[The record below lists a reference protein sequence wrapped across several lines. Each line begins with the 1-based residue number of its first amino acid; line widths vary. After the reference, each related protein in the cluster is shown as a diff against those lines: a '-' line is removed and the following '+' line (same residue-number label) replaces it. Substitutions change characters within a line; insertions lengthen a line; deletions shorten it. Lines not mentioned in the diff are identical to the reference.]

1 MERLDPDSI
10 FSIFEQGDE
19 AVYEEHGVTEVLD
32 NPYVIMGMV
41 LRGVDQ
47 FELMAIMVE
56 RKYPEQWGKDKTK
69 IKYKYYNRL
78 FDHMN
83 RIDLT
88 HSHTVYKVS
97 DAFDFEEILLG
108 LSKMLYF
115 YEGIEEYEKCALI
128 KKYLDTL
135 EEAQNATV

>member
-56 RKYPEQWGKDKTK
+56 RKYPEQWAKDKTK

-88 HSHTVYKVS
+88 HSQSVYKVS
-97 DAFDFEEILLG
+97 DAFDFEEILIG
-108 LSKMLYF
+108 
-115 YEGIEEYEKCALI
+115 
-128 KKYLDTL
+128 
-135 EEAQNATV
+135 